1 MWRTGG
7 TPAVEQGADHLA
19 DGTELE
25 YTIRTEDPAV
35 YHLFT
40 AELGRRL
47 RSLQVNVPA
56 TASDRTFARYRAFAP
71 DSGADRSST
80 TYQLPSGEVTVSID
94 ASGPGCHGYLRYHV
108 ESAVAY
114 TRALDVEVGRGSAI
128 ALGLLG
134 LAAFL
139 LVAGQPFLAAPAAGG
154 AVAFGVPVGVNRLAA
169 RGHPISISR
178 WDVPARA

>member
-1 MWRTGG
+1 MWDTVG
-7 TPAVEQGADHLA
+7 TPEVEQRADHLA
-19 DGTELE
+19 DGTEVE

-40 AELGRRL
+40 AELERRL
-47 RSLQVNVPA
+47 RSLQVHVPA
-56 TASDRTFARYRAFAP
+56 SGSDRTFARYRALAP
-71 DSGADRSST
+71 DPGADRSAT

-94 ASGPGCHGYLRYHV
+94 ASGAGCHGYLRYHV

-114 TRALDVEVGRGSAI
+114 TRALDVEVGLGSAI
-128 ALGLLG
+128 AVGLLG
-134 LAAFL
+134 LAVL
-139 LVAGQPFLAAPAAGG
+139 LFVAGQPFLAAPAVGVGTAIG
-154 AVAFGVPVGVNRLAA
+154 APVGVNRLAA